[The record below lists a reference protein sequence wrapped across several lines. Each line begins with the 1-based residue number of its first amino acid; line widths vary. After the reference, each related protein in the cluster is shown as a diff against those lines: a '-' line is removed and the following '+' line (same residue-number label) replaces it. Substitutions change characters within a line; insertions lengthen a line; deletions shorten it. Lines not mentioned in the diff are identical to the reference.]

1 VSKCART
8 LKWFLIEDTMHQFH
22 GSCHCGNLEVDY
34 RTTVAAEDSSV
45 RACQCS
51 FCRKHDARAISDP
64 AGSITITAL
73 DPNLLERYRFG
84 LAVVEFLLCRKCG
97 VYVSA
102 YTQDSGEAYA
112 NVMINVLDDR
122 KRFPQPNAVHLDG
135 ENQSDKWKRHSERWT
150 PATLQ
155 LGDG

>member
-1 VSKCART
+1 
-8 LKWFLIEDTMHQFH
+8 MHQFH

-34 RTTVAAEDSSV
+34 RTTVAAADAAV

-64 AGSITITAL
+64 GGSITITAH
-73 DPNLLERYRFG
+73 DPSLLERYRFG
-84 LAVVEFLLCRKCG
+84 LAVLDFLFCRKCG

-102 YTQDSGEAYA
+102 YTQEGGEAYA
-112 NVMINVLDDR
+112 NVMVNVLEDR
-122 KRFPQPNAVHLDG
+122 EQFPQPNAVHLDG
-135 ENQSDKWKRHSERWT
+135 ETKDGKWKRHSERWT

-155 LGDG
+155 VGGS